1 MSLEARVGRECA
13 AIRAE
18 VASVRLVFGEIEQA
32 CPAMAGLCASG
43 RLALI
48 GLTAKINALDTT
60 MGALRMTGQAPPL
73 PEQKPVEETP
83 LFSVPAGRPLQETD
97 LERMRESLHR
107 AGDHSLDEVEHGE
120 GVAA

>member
-13 AIRAE
+13 EIRAE
-18 VASVRLVFGEIEQA
+18 IASVRLVFGEIEQA
-32 CPAMAGLCASG
+32 CPAMMELCASG
-43 RLALI
+43 RVTLA
-48 GLTAKINALDTT
+48 GLAAKVNALDVTLA
-60 MGALRMTGQAPPL
+60 ALRMTGQAPAL
-73 PEQKPVEETP
+73 PEQKKVEETP
-83 LFSVPAGRPLQETD
+83 LFSLPVGRPLQEAD